1 MTRRWSLIT
10 LIAVLAVALALV
22 VTYLVVGGG
31 ESENKASG
39 TESAAPGGG
48 KTEAEEDNTP
58 GLQGTGWWPLHQSGT
73 GRAGEHDV
81 VFNGATQWTNGPNGG
96 ALRLDG
102 KKAYGNAGDK
112 VIDTAG
118 KDYSVAAR
126 VRLSGDLNGFR
137 TAVSQDS
144 KSVSAFFLQY
154 SGADE
159 RFAFSF
165 SGARALADKAGKPEA
180 DHWYHLTA
188 TYSQKDRQ
196 MRIYVDGELAGSRQ
210 ATNQNKPEGPLVIGR
225 GQSGGKPVDFWKG
238 DIADVHVYDRA
249 LSADETKTLSEG
261 EPE

>member
-22 VTYLVVGGG
+22 VTYLVIGGG
-31 ESENKASG
+31 ESENKAGG
-39 TESAAPGGG
+39 TASAAPGGG
-48 KTEAEEDNTP
+48 KKAEKDGTP

-73 GRAGEHDV
+73 GRAGEQDM
-81 VFNGATQWTNGPNGG
+81 VFTGGTQWTDGPNGG
-96 ALRLDG
+96 ALRLNG
-102 KKAYGNAGDK
+102 EKAYGHAGDK
-112 VIDTAG
+112 VVDTAG
-118 KDYSVAAR
+118 EDYSVAAR
-126 VRLSGDLNGFR
+126 VRLTGDLKGFR

-144 KSVSAFFLQY
+144 KNTSSFFLQY

-165 SGARALADKAGKPEA
+165 SGARALADKAGKPEP
-180 DHWYHLTA
+180 DRWYHLTA
-188 TYSQKDRQ
+188 TYSQADKQ

-210 ATNQNKPEGPLVIGR
+210 ATNQNKPEGPLVVGR
-225 GQSGGKPVDFWKG
+225 AKSGGKPVDFWKG

-249 LSADETKTLSEG
+249 LNAEEAKTLSGG